1 MEVKIAPETR
11 AALEANLTLRCLY
24 MAKFHLDSRH
34 SKVVIPWAQSL
45 AERFSSAMLET
56 IGQQT
61 ADVSIQLNMIQ
72 LLRTRKIALISYDLF
87 LKECDKRVR
96 DEIDRSLKQP
106 VHEISQR
113 GNVYYMRRN
122 EKVDARVAAGGRVR
136 VDWVRGI
143 RARREQARRRRARK
157 GLVRRRYGG
166 RIRRG
171 RVRRQQG
178 RRGGREPSKA
188 GRVIRTAGFN
198 VHDDAAYGSV
208 AQLLSA
214 LGT

>member
-45 AERFSSAMLET
+45 AERFSSAMLEA

-122 EKVDARVAAGGRVR
+122 EKVDARVAAEYMRMGSSDKGPRPFFADTMNPPVY
-136 VDWVRGI
+136 VD
-143 RARREQARRRRARK
+143 
-157 GLVRRRYGG
+157 
-166 RIRRG
+166 
-171 RVRRQQG
+171 G
-178 RRGGREPSKA
+178 RRIEGSSGGQGKEDEPESDEPVE
-188 GRVIRTAGFN
+188 GRLE
-198 VHDDAAYGSV
+198 DEEDGSE
-208 AQLLSA
+208 
-214 LGT
+214 